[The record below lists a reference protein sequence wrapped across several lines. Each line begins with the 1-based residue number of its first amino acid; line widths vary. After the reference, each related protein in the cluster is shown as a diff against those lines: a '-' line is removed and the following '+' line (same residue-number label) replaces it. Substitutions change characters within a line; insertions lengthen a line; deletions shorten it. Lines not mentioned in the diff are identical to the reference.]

1 MVHEWYYA
9 HDKEKLG
16 PYTST
21 ELKELAAAGAIL
33 PVDTVWQEGNEN
45 GVPASRVR
53 YLFACPPADVLPAA
67 APVEP
72 TPAPAIASINPSP
85 AAAVENHPTSP
96 ALAKAPPKVP
106 SRGRAVAQKGADLV
120 GQDGVQARY
129 RKKCITCGHKDSSTH
144 MISITNKV
152 FKANFF
158 CPKCRKRREVVIQCF
173 SK

>member
-1 MVHEWYYA
+1 MVHEWYYG

-16 PYTST
+16 PYTSA
-21 ELKELAAAGAIL
+21 ELKDLAAAGTIL

-53 YLFACPPADVLPAA
+53 YLFARPPVAVLPATV
-67 APVEP
+67 PVE
-72 TPAPAIASINPSP
+72 SIPVTTIVPNNPSP
-85 AAAVENHPTSP
+85 AAPVETHPAAAVE
-96 ALAKAPPKVP
+96 AKAPPKLV

-129 RKKCITCGHKDSSTH
+129 RKKCTTCGHKDSSTH